1 MNAYVSSIDFVAI
14 KIDPEE
20 EISFEYARK
29 DGEQHKKERSNAKP
43 IDTSN
48 VNRHDLMGR
57 IRNHV
62 LMNRIRVRRRG

>member
-1 MNAYVSSIDFVAI
+1 MYVCLSSIDFVAI
-14 KIDPEE
+14 KIDPEQE
-20 EISFEYARK
+20 FSFEYARM
-29 DGEQHKKERSNAKP
+29 DEEQKREKSKTKP

-62 LMNRIRVRRRG
+62 LMNRIRVGE